1 MLQHQ
6 SWSTIF
12 NTAITGYEHT
22 DAQITYLLE
31 NGYFMI
37 RIKNTS
43 RQNLL
48 ITSPQANNAIKILA
62 ALLLLCLTPIVNAAS
77 KIALIIGNSKY
88 QYAEHL
94 PIPANDAKAVSNQ
107 LRTLGFETVEG
118 IDVSKGEMKA
128 LLRRFSDKLELNSVA
143 LFYYAGHGIQRDGKN
158 FLIPVNADI
167 KKAYELE
174 DAGMDLN
181 IVLEA
186 FNEVKPKL
194 AIALIDACRD
204 NPFEK
209 RYKAT
214 TRGLR
219 QQGAG
224 LADVR
229 DHAGGT
235 ILSYATEPGKTA
247 IDGYG
252 EHSPYTAALLKYMKV
267 PGLSVHDM
275 LNEVGLEVLR
285 TTNEDQQPWV
295 ASSPVARFCFA
306 GCNAST
312 TPTLAIKK
320 SKATGKHMALK
331 VALQSSNFKD
341 LKKLV
346 FMSKKQK
353 AFLQRLFT
361 TYASL
366 AVDVSSATKTRSTKG
381 GKRNPEVIVT
391 ITEAINK
398 RGNRVI
404 PSTQWN
410 SISFSYR

>member
-1 MLQHQ
+1 MSITHKKNKTSLTL
-6 SWSTIF
+6 SLARNASVPRMF
-12 NTAITGYEHT
+12 TA
-22 DAQITYLLE
+22 
-31 NGYFMI
+31 
-37 RIKNTS
+37 
-43 RQNLL
+43 L
-48 ITSPQANNAIKILA
+48 I
-62 ALLLLCLTPIVNAAS
+62 LLLLTTSSFAS
-77 KIALIIGNSKY
+77 NKVALIIGNSRY
-88 QYAEHL
+88 QHAEHL
-94 PIPANDAKAVSNQ
+94 PIPAGDAKAVSKQ
-107 LRTLGFETVEG
+107 LRTLGFKTIEG

-128 LLRRFSDKLELNSVA
+128 LLRRFAKKLTPDTVA

-158 FLIPVNADI
+158 YLIPVNADI

-186 FNEVKPKL
+186 FSQVKPKL

-209 RYKAT
+209 RYKGS
-214 TRGLR
+214 TRGL
-219 QQGAG
+219 QQKGSG

-229 DHAGGT
+229 DNAGGT

-252 EHSPYTAALLKYMKV
+252 EHSPYTAALLKYIKI
-267 PGLSVHDM
+267 PGLSIHDM

-285 TTNEDQQPWV
+285 TTNRDQQPWV

-306 GCNAST
+306 GCELNT

-320 SKATGKHMALK
+320 RKPSNKQTALK
-331 VALQSSNFKD
+331 VALQSGSFKD
-341 LKKLV
+341 IKKLV

-353 AFLQRLFT
+353 KFLQSLFK

-366 AVDVSSATKTRSTKG
+366 AVEIKTTTQTRSTKG
-381 GKRNPEVIVT
+381 RNRGGKALIT

-398 RGNRVI
+398 RGNRVV
-404 PSTQWN
+404 PSEHWN
-410 SISFSYR
+410 SMSFSYR